1 MHTNVNSHVISL
13 QSLRKILSP
22 RFPILWLTV
31 LVFAVVAAATRD
43 VLVGGG
49 FFAIVLPAVL
59 FGQWCI
65 RWLFRRF
72 GAPVWL
78 RRTVMLLPAF
88 IFAFCL
94 FRSTNDFGGR
104 QTAAITVAL
113 AGHTPKGI
121 RELHVQEDA
130 WTDYLV
136 FAYFRCDSASLR
148 AILEQPPFTRSQYQS
163 GVFSFAQTPFR
174 DLHSHPALQGVIAFE
189 RTDLEKAK
197 GSCTVY
203 TDSTFSFAY
212 ITYGVD

>member
-1 MHTNVNSHVISL
+1 MP
-13 QSLRKILSP
+13 P

-31 LVFAVVAAATRD
+31 LMFTVVAAATWD
-43 VLVGGG
+43 VLVGGF

-59 FGQWCI
+59 LGQWCI

-72 GAPVWL
+72 RSPVWL
-78 RRTVMLLPAF
+78 RRMVMLLPAF
-88 IFAFCL
+88 ILAFCL
-94 FRSTNDFGGR
+94 FQSTNSFGGR

-130 WTDYLV
+130 WTDYVV

-148 AILEQPPFTRSQYQS
+148 AILEQPPFTRSQYQP
-163 GVFSFAQTPFR
+163 GAFSFAQTPFP
-174 DLHSHPALQGVIAFE
+174 DLRSHPDIQGVIAFG

-197 GSCTVY
+197 GGCTVY